1 MTSVAVLLQTLASR
15 GSRRSLGI
23 HSESLGLRPASR
35 WAVVAVAATDGED
48 GDPEGV
54 GGGAEPASEEQP
66 TPGPTAASVSKG
78 APRRKPAGNPKI
90 SAKNFVLSDRA
101 RAKKVADV
109 TKYIAQAK
117 AEAGAE
123 PLEKAGR
130 VRLVLVGSMVVLSE
144 SARNIVNLTTQ
155 PDMKWTFKE
164 ALDFLLSE
172 EAESLRDLMVLEGS
186 YALDLLAR
194 QAGRKAVQR
203 FRQAVSPLTSRLPGL
218 EQLGAVRL
226 PFLLPTAAGGT
237 TVVLEPPEL
246 VLERMVPVLNKD
258 EEAHVQAI
266 EGLVRE
272 IFGEQ
277 AAALV
282 SGERLTVDD
291 LQRAVG
297 AISAGAGQDW
307 YTAIREGWVREVESL
322 QEVAALAPAPR
333 AVLLG
338 AVRAVLDKV
347 WARVLRRAATFSPA
361 PPPTA
366 PPAVAGAAAR

>member
-1 MTSVAVLLQTLASR
+1 MDTHPRCDALRPVALAAVASFLAGAALAVLVGGSSHAGSLALSSPLSSSSAIHPSTGSLHEVLPRAPATFWPKEVLSPSADEAQAFLTSQRTPVANLVSAHGSARQAMPFATVLAVVGVAVTSVAALLQMMASR
-15 GSRRSLGI
+15 GSRCPLGI
-23 HSESLGLRPASR
+23 QPESLGLRPASH
-35 WAVVAVAATDGED
+35 WAVAAVAATDGKEGDLED
-48 GDPEGV
+48 AGS
-54 GGGAEPASEEQP
+54 GAEPASEEQP
-66 TPGPTAASVSKG
+66 TPGPPVASVSKG

-130 VRLVLVGSMVVLSE
+130 VRLVLVASMVVLSE

-164 ALDFLLSE
+164 ALDFFLSE

-226 PFLLPTAAGGT
+226 PFLLPTAA
-237 TVVLEPPEL
+237 
-246 VLERMVPVLNKD
+246 
-258 EEAHVQAI
+258 
-266 EGLVRE
+266 
-272 IFGEQ
+272 
-277 AAALV
+277 
-282 SGERLTVDD
+282 
-291 LQRAVG
+291 
-297 AISAGAGQDW
+297 
-307 YTAIREGWVREVESL
+307 
-322 QEVAALAPAPR
+322 
-333 AVLLG
+333 
-338 AVRAVLDKV
+338 
-347 WARVLRRAATFSPA
+347 
-361 PPPTA
+361 
-366 PPAVAGAAAR
+366 